1 MIRVVLLDDEELVR
15 GGIRMILESGGAI
28 EVVADAGDSDGAADL
43 TKRLLSTFATGSGSK
58 QADARTKLG
67 LLTGREREVAL
78 AVATGAGNAEI
89 ARSLFM
95 SEATVKVHVSRAIA
109 KLELDNRTQIAI
121 LAHQAG
127 EV

>member
-1 MIRVVLLDDEELVR
+1 
-15 GGIRMILESGGAI
+15 
-28 EVVADAGDSDGAADL
+28 VAAW
-43 TKRLLSTFATGSGSK
+43 RSGSK

-109 KLELDNRTQIAI
+109 KLGLDNRTQIAI